1 VEDCDYVAVK
11 SGFATGYSGEGPR
24 RLSYVLQILESH
36 GATIVEHDVAHS
48 LLDKIDSS
56 ALTTSD
62 IEGIEGAAPVRPPRW
77 HSYVFESHFD
87 GARKGT
93 LWREEFPPVMP
104 FALIDARIMDLAL
117 DFWSRPDNSLLVGY
131 RRLEDIVRERTTI
144 EHHGSKLF
152 SHAFNPD
159 DGPLTWER
167 VDNGERAGRMQLFT
181 GTYNAHRNRRAHKE
195 LREHPEELLGEFLL
209 LNHLYCLEQEAVEC
223 ETR

>member
-1 VEDCDYVAVK
+1 MPLTLDQYADYLDTRDLPWPAAATPQSAKAKAHLVALP
-11 SGFATGYSGEGPR
+11 E
-24 RLSYVLQILESH
+24 
-36 GATIVEHDVAHS
+36 
-48 LLDKIDSS
+48 
-56 ALTTSD
+56 
-62 IEGIEGAAPVRPPRW
+62 VRMVTW
-77 HSYVFESHFD
+77 NIY
-87 GARKGT
+87 GT
-93 LWREEFPPVMP
+93 LLAIAGGDLVFVHPQK
-104 FALIDARIMDLAL
+104 FIMDLAL